1 MNRLR
6 PTLYGL
12 LLFST
17 GCVSTKGLQVNEEGL
32 TPDQQ
37 AMVELFEEHIAAE
50 FDAKSAIAALNTMVD
65 EPYVNHVPVLTGG
78 FGKEQLT
85 HFYGTYFIPQLPPDV
100 EFIPI
105 SRTVGRD
112 RLVDEF
118 VFKFTHTV
126 QMDWFLPGVP
136 PTGKPVEVAM
146 VLVVQFEDGKM
157 ASEHIYWDQASV
169 LVQLGLLD
177 PSKLPIAGVETARK
191 MLDPK
196 LPSNELMKRTIDDPK
211 L

>member
-1 MNRLR
+1 MNGLR
-6 PTLYGL
+6 PMLYGL

-17 GCVSTKGLQVNEEGL
+17 GCVNTEGLKVNEEGL
-32 TPDQQ
+32 TPDQE

-50 FDAKSAIAALNTMVD
+50 FDAKSAIAAVNTMVD

-78 FGKEQLT
+78 FGKEQLK

-100 EFIPI
+100 EIIPI

-118 VFKFTHTV
+118 VFKFTHIV

>member
-6 PTLYGL
+6 PMLYWL

-17 GCVSTKGLQVNEEGL
+17 GCVNTEGLKVNEEGL
-32 TPDQQ
+32 TPDQE

-50 FDAKSAIAALNTMVD
+50 FDAKSAIAAVNTMVD

-100 EFIPI
+100 EIIPI